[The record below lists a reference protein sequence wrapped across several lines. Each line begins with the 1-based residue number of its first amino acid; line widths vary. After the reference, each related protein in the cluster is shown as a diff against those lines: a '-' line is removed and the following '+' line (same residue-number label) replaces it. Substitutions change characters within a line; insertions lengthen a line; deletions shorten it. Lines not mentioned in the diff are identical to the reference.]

1 MLSLQTFYEAG
12 IVPSILIIGG
22 SLYIAILI
30 LLNIYY
36 AIFYLIKRLINKS
49 NTSP

>member
-1 MLSLQTFYEAG
+1 MNLQSLYEAG
-12 IVPSILIIGG
+12 IVPIILIIGG

-36 AIFYLIKRLINKS
+36 VIYFLIKRLFHKPNS
-49 NTSP
+49 